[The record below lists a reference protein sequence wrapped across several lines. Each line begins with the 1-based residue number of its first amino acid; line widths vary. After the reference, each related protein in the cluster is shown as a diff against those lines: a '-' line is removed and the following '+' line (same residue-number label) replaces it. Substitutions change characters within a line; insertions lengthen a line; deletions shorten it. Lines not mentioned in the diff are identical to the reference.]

1 MQEFDDYK
9 KYIFVGGG
17 TMAERLYPQ
26 TETENRKL
34 VKVVDF
40 FDDEKRAV
48 SEFHGI
54 KIKHVDECVDDLIN
68 PNCAIVVA
76 INGFQAKKVIEEQL
90 IGYIDALN
98 RVYIANPYTT
108 LRPCVI
114 NKDFSSEQRIEV
126 HDKRYDEV
134 YNLLKKNDVKSSRIF
149 NLLRNSKTYD
159 NIFDTFEIVSYSSI
173 KEDYEFEED
182 YFTSCYFNSKKHKKD
197 ATIFDCGAYI
207 GDSIEKICDSIPES
221 NIFYYAFEPVKN
233 NAEQIKN
240 NSLFGKLCKELY
252 VYEFGIGENNEK
264 LKFDCGGDGENQDN
278 GRFCLNENTNFVT
291 ELEIKSID
299 SLDISINGQLYIKM
313 DIEGAELGALKG
325 ARNTI
330 QKYRPC
336 MAICVY
342 HRKNDLIDIPLF
354 INSIVENYN
363 YYLRG
368 GFHTILWAIPKELD
382 S

>member
-1 MQEFDDYK
+1 M
-9 KYIFVGGG
+9 
-17 TMAERLYPQ
+17 
-26 TETENRKL
+26 
-34 VKVVDF
+34 
-40 FDDEKRAV
+40 
-48 SEFHGI
+48 
-54 KIKHVDECVDDLIN
+54 
-68 PNCAIVVA
+68 
-76 INGFQAKKVIEEQL
+76 
-90 IGYIDALN
+90 
-98 RVYIANPYTT
+98 
-108 LRPCVI
+108 
-114 NKDFSSEQRIEV
+114 
-126 HDKRYDEV
+126 
-134 YNLLKKNDVKSSRIF
+134 
-149 NLLRNSKTYD
+149 
-159 NIFDTFEIVSYSSI
+159 
-173 KEDYEFEED
+173 
-182 YFTSCYFNSKKHKKD
+182 
-197 ATIFDCGAYI
+197 
-207 GDSIEKICDSIPES
+207 CDSIPES

-252 VYEFGIGENNEK
+252 VYEYGIGENNEK
-264 LKFDCGGDGENQDN
+264 LKFDCGGDGENQEN

-313 DIEGAELGALKG
+313 DIEGSELGALKG

-336 MAICVY
+336 MAVCVY